1 MKKSIKAVLPLATA
15 LAVLSSCLLACKP
28 ALSADT
34 PDKVNPKELSQC
46 AAAMAVMAYVVA
58 DMPESLP
65 R

>member
-1 MKKSIKAVLPLATA
+1 VRVGSGPADYFWFRHTA
-15 LAVLSSCLLACKP
+15 
-28 ALSADT
+28 ADT

-58 DMPESLP
+58 DVPESLP

>member
-1 MKKSIKAVLPLATA
+1 MSQQLAPAGVPVMELTVEGSKYFWFHHTA
-15 LAVLSSCLLACKP
+15 
-28 ALSADT
+28 ADT

-58 DMPESLP
+58 DLPESLP